1 VYYTYVC
8 IMPLVRFTDAPD
20 EKLSPLVIQSL
31 KEFHHHNKLK
41 DVVLKNLA
49 SKIVSKQ
56 EQKELHEAFDEMDG
70 QKDGHVTL
78 DELKKVLHKC
88 NVHDDKTIKEWF
100 NHIDIDH
107 KGEINY
113 QELLMAYADMKISSR
128 QERLYRA
135 FHHMQRHE
143 PNKDRITVDDIL
155 DIVKSAKQYDDQSD
169 EEIRTLF
176 KQFANKN
183 GTIDYQ

>member
-56 EQKELHEAFDEMDG
+56 EQ
-70 QKDGHVTL
+70 
-78 DELKKVLHKC
+78 VLQIC
-88 NVHDDKTIKEWF
+88 YVQIIES
-100 NHIDIDH
+100 I
-107 KGEINY
+107 
-113 QELLMAYADMKISSR
+113 
-128 QERLYRA
+128 
-135 FHHMQRHE
+135 
-143 PNKDRITVDDIL
+143 
-155 DIVKSAKQYDDQSD
+155 
-169 EEIRTLF
+169 
-176 KQFANKN
+176 
-183 GTIDYQ
+183 